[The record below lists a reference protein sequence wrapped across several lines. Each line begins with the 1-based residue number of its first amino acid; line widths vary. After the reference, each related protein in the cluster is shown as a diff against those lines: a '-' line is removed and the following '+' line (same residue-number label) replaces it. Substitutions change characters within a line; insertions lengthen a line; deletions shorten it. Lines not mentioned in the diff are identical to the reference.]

1 MLALCPGCQR
11 HVKHE
16 EAACPFCGASLES
29 VARTTRAAGASLT
42 RAAAVFAG
50 ATVLAGCG
58 KEPAPQP
65 PAPANNEQM
74 AVPAYGV
81 PPPDTL
87 VRPPPEPVP
96 PPPPAPTPSASTSAK
111 PIPLVAPAYGPPP
124 NQKRPEPKK

>member
-1 MLALCPGCQR
+1 MKQD
-11 HVKHE
+11 
-16 EAACPFCGASLES
+16 EAACPFCGASLP
-29 VARTTRAAGASLT
+29 VAAQTTRPAGASLT

-74 AVPAYGV
+74 AVPAYGA

-87 VRPPPEPVP
+87 VNPPEPA
-96 PPPPAPTPSASTSAK
+96 PPPAPPPPSASASASAK